1 MVSYIM
7 YYYLYMKGYI
17 MKKTL
22 CRIISLLSVIALLA
36 SLAIP
41 ASAMKKPEFLLAIGD
56 SITSGYGLDGFDESD
71 PYNCGSYANLLS
83 TALSLEGKDSY
94 INKALSGATSADI
107 LADLPD
113 IVNYLSYADMIV
125 FSAGVNDLQN
135 AIPIIASAVS
145 GKTVTG
151 LSASIDV
158 LTAAAPEKFTALANN
173 QNFQKKIG
181 DVLTKYETNI
191 TAIAEMIKTNAPE
204 ARVIF
209 LKQYNPLCNV
219 PGFETFGSFAGTLIS
234 KVNESMEKV
243 CAAYGFDIVD
253 VPSVIDVDAMGL
265 TNMLNYDIHPNAAGH
280 VEIARLIASHLGIS
294 LDPSQN
300 TFDAETEPETTA
312 EEITAAVEET
322 AAPETEP
329 VTEAQPEAS
338 GCSSSL
344 SAAAV
349 LTVSVC
355 AAFVFKK
362 RK

>member
-7 YYYLYMKGYI
+7 YYYLYVKGYI
-17 MKKTL
+17 MKKIFS
-22 CRIISLLSVIALLA
+22 RIAALLLVIALFA
-36 SLAIP
+36 SLAVP
-41 ASAMKKPEFLLAIGD
+41 VSAMKKPEFLLAIGD
-56 SITSGYGLDGFDESD
+56 SITSGYGLDAYDESD
-71 PYNCGSYANLLS
+71 PYNCGSYANLLAE
-83 TALSLEGKDSY
+83 ALSLEGKESY
-94 INKALSGATSADI
+94 INKGLNGATSADI

-113 IVNYLSYADMIV
+113 IVNYLGYADMVV

-173 QNFQKKIG
+173 QSFQKRIG
-181 DVLTKYETNI
+181 EVLSEYEKNI
-191 TAIAEMIKTNAPE
+191 TDIAEIIKTNAPE

-219 PGFETFGSFAGTLIS
+219 PGFETFGEFADTLIS
-234 KVNESMEKV
+234 SVNASMEKV

-253 VPSVIDVDAMGL
+253 VPSVINVDAMGL

-294 LDPSQN
+294 LDPAKN
-300 TFDAETEPETTA
+300 IFDAETEPETTA
-312 EEITAAVEET
+312 TETTAVANET
-322 AAPETEP
+322 DAPEIG
-329 VTEAQPEAS
+329 TEAQPETS
-338 GCSSSL
+338 GCSSSVSSVAIAIL
-344 SAAAV
+344 
-349 LTVSVC
+349 SVC
-355 AAFVFKK
+355 AAFVLGKK
-362 RK
+362 R